1 MRRRLSLIWPACWLA
16 DWSDAAQALTHQP
29 PAFASIMRSRH
40 NHSLALQVQFCEES
54 GAPLPQALLVF
65 GALAFSRLAAAAA
78 AAASAAAAA
87 AAQSFIQTHVVMPSQ
102 LTLGR

>member
-1 MRRRLSLIWPACWLA
+1 
-16 DWSDAAQALTHQP
+16 
-29 PAFASIMRSRH
+29 MRSRH

-65 GALAFSRLAAAAA
+65 GALAFSCL
-78 AAASAAAAA
+78 AAAAA